1 MPALRDFRRRIKSLQ
16 STQKI
21 CKAMKAVATAKM
33 AKAQA
38 AVTAARPYARRIH
51 EVLGRLSQAAGDV
64 KHPLLAVREPNRIC
78 YIVVTAD
85 RGLCGGFNSNILR
98 TAMRE
103 IHAHPGAALVAV
115 GRKARNFFRFRRMEM
130 VAEFTGLGEDI
141 KFAHARQIAK
151 LPIEKYAAGE
161 YDAVY
166 VVYSKFINIL
176 VQQPTVV
183 KILPVEPP
191 ADDEEAGKEGKK
203 HGPQPLYI
211 FEPSAEAVLYDLLPK
226 YVETVIFHAILES
239 KAGEHSAR
247 MTAMDGATKNTED
260 MIGRLTLKMNRVR
273 QEGITKELL
282 DIVGGAAALE

>member
-1 MPALRDFRRRIKSLQ
+1 
-16 STQKI
+16 
-21 CKAMKAVATAKM
+21 MKAVATAKM

-38 AVTAARPYARRIH
+38 AVTAARPYARQIH

-64 KHPLLAVREPNRIC
+64 KHPLLAVREPKKVC
-78 YIVVTAD
+78 YIVITAD

-98 TAMRE
+98 TVMRE
-103 IHAHPGAALVAV
+103 IQSHPDAAIVAV
-115 GRKARNFFRFRRMEM
+115 GRKARNFFRFRRMATD
-130 VAEFTGLGEDI
+130 AEFTGLGEDI

-151 LPIEKYAAGE
+151 VPIEKYAAGE

-176 VQQPTVV
+176 VQQPTVAKV
-183 KILPVEPP
+183 LPVEPP
-191 ADDEEAGKEGKK
+191 AEEGEAGQEGKK

-211 FEPSAEAVLYDLLPK
+211 FEPSAEAVLFDLLPK

-247 MTAMDGATKNTED
+247 MTAMDGATKSTEE
-260 MIGRLTLKMNRVR
+260 MIDRLTLKMNRAR

-282 DIVGGAAALE
+282 EIVGGAAALE